1 MKINNKI
8 ALAAISS
15 VAVAG
20 VGISAGIA
28 LAAPAAPTGPH
39 SSVRPKS
46 DQAKTSDAVAD
57 AQATPK
63 RPTVR
68 KADQWVTVR
77 AGQTL
82 KSIAAAHHMSWQA
95 VYATPSNTR
104 YLRDHATLRP
114 GVRLRLPADP
124 QLREADYVRWQHREA
139 ARREAAR
146 DAATAAAAQAPATQP
161 ATQPQP
167 GTAQP
172 STAQLSTVQP
182 TGGSLTAGMSAF
194 EQCVAYRES
203 GDNPTAS
210 SAGLFGILPSTWASL
225 GYSGTAGQA
234 SVAQQEAAF
243 RRLYAQD
250 GTAPWAPYDGC

>member
-1 MKINNKI
+1 MKINKKI

-15 VAVAG
+15 AAVAG

-28 LAAPAAPTGPH
+28 LAAPAAPAGPH
-39 SSVRPKS
+39 SSVKAKS
-46 DQAKTSDAVAD
+46 NQAKASHAAAD
-57 AQATPK
+57 ARATPK
-63 RPTVR
+63 RPAAR
-68 KADQWVTVR
+68 KTDQWVTVR

-95 VYATPSNTR
+95 IYATPPNTR

-114 GVRLRLPADP
+114 GVRLRLPANP
-124 QLREADYVRWQHREA
+124 QLRNAEYVVWQHREA

-146 DAATAAAAQAPATQP
+146 DAAAAAAAQAPATQ
-161 ATQPQP
+161 TQPS
-167 GTAQP
+167 TAQP
-172 STAQLSTVQP
+172 STAQP

-210 SAGLFGILPSTWASL
+210 SAGLFGILPATWASL

-243 RRLYAQD
+243 SRLYAQE